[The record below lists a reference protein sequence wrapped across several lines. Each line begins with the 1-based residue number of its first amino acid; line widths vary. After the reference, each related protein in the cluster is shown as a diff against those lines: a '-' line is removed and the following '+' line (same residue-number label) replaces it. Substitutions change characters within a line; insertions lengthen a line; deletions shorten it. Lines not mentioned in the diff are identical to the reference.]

1 MQDRFVD
8 LLRHGEAQG
17 GARFRGGH
25 DDPLSA
31 EGWDQMTRAT
41 AVNPDWTRVVSS
53 PSRRCSAFAQ
63 RIAESHKLPLAIL
76 PGLRERGFG
85 AWEGLAAHQ
94 IPAEELTRFW
104 DDPVGYAPPGGEP
117 FEVFRERVIAAWGQ
131 VCDAGGPFT
140 LAVTH
145 GGVIRVVLA
154 EVLRMPPEAS
164 LLIEVPR
171 PVYPACACRRLP
183 GDPVSCATGRPEWTC
198 VRSGLPDVS

>member
-41 AVNPDWTRVVSS
+41 AVNPDWTRVVCS

-63 RIAESHKLPLAIL
+63 RLAESNKIPLVIL
-76 PGLRERGFG
+76 SGLRERGFG
-85 AWEGLAAHQ
+85 AWEGMAAHQ

-117 FEVFRERVIAAWGQ
+117 FEIFRERVMATWRQ
-131 VCDAGGPFT
+131 VCDECEPFT

-154 EVLRMPPEAS
+154 EVLRMPSEAS
-164 LLIEVPR
+164 LLIEVP
-171 PVYPACACRRLP
+171 PACLSRLRVP
-183 GDPVSCATGRPEWTC
+183 ESPGRPSLM
-198 VRSGLPDVS
+198 RHGPP

>member
-1 MQDRFVD
+1 MQDCFVD

-41 AVNPDWTRVVSS
+41 AANPDWTRVVSS

-63 RIAESHKLPLAIL
+63 RLAERHKLPLAIL

-85 AWEGLAAHQ
+85 AWEGLAAYQ
-94 IPAEELTRFW
+94 IPAAELTRFW

-117 FEVFRERVIAAWGQ
+117 FEVFRERVRAVWGQ
-131 VCDAGGPFT
+131 VCDAGEPFT

-164 LLIEVPR
+164 LLIEVP
-171 PVYPACACRRLP
+171 PACLSRLRVP
-183 GDPVSCATGRPEWTC
+183 ESPGRPSLMC
-198 VRSGLPDVS
+198 HGPP

>member
-1 MQDRFVD
+1 MQDCFVD

-41 AVNPDWTRVVSS
+41 AVNPGWTRVVCS
-53 PSRRCSAFAQ
+53 PSQRCSAFAQ
-63 RIAESHKLPLAIL
+63 RIAERCNLPRSIMS
-76 PGLRERGFG
+76 GLRERGFG
-85 AWEGLAAHQ
+85 TWEGLAAHQ
-94 IPAEELTRFW
+94 IPSEELTRFW
-104 DDPVGYAPPGGEP
+104 DDPVGYVPPGGEP
-117 FEVFRERVIAAWGQ
+117 FQAFRERVVVAWGQ
-131 VCDAGGPFT
+131 VCDEAGPFT

-164 LLIEVPR
+164 LLIEVP
-171 PVYPACACRRLP
+171 PACLSRLRVP
-183 GDPVSCATGRPEWTC
+183 ESPGRPSLM
-198 VRSGLPDVS
+198 RHGSL